1 MIVRLVKMTFRPEE
15 VELFQGLFVR
25 WKDKIIGFPGC
36 LALELLH
43 DTENPCVFFTHSHW
57 RSPADLEAYR
67 VSDVFGDV
75 WPVVKTL
82 FSAPAEAW
90 STSSEH
96 RLPERNRS
104 TPLPPE

>member
-15 VELFQGLFVR
+15 VERFQGMFER
-25 WKDKIIGFPGC
+25 WKGKIIGFPGC

-57 RSPADLEAYR
+57 RSFADLEAYR
-67 VSDVFGDV
+67 HSAVFGDV

-82 FSAPAEAW
+82 FAAPPEAW
-90 STSSEH
+90 STHSEH
-96 RLPERNRS
+96 RLPEHKS
-104 TPLPPE
+104 PISQSPA